1 MITGGKKSMK
11 EGERMKRKQDGKK
24 ERKDEMQEGKR
35 GKERRMVRKSCE
47 DRKCEKSSKVANE
60 GRT

>member
-11 EGERMKRKQDGKK
+11 EGERMKRKQDGNK
-24 ERKDEMQEGKR
+24 ERKDEMQE